1 MPEIKINQLVRPM
14 LELEQFECE
23 KCGRM
28 VYINKM
34 DIDALR
40 QKKGKD
46 EVIIPDCPFDCW
58 SETKHRRTIRAEVK
72 EVIDLTPKF
81 CAECKEMFIPTAEN
95 KVLCKE
101 CLDINRSGIYIKEL
115 KKPDDIIG
123 VHKTLENMFGE

>member
-1 MPEIKINQLVRPM
+1 MSEIKQLVRTT

-23 KCGRM
+23 KCGRF

-34 DIDALR
+34 DLALK
-40 QKKGKD
+40 QKDKD
-46 EVIIPDCPFDCW
+46 KVIIPDCPFECW
-58 SETKHRRTIRAEVK
+58 SETKHRRTIIVEVR

-95 KVLCKE
+95 KVFCEE
-101 CLDINRSGIYIKEL
+101 CLDRNSEIYIKEL
-115 KKPDDIIG
+115 KKPDDVIE